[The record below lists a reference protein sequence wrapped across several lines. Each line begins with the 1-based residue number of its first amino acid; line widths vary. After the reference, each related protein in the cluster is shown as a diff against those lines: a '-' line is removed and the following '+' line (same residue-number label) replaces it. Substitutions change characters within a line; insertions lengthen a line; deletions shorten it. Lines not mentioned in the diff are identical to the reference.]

1 MLPSF
6 RARCGSAK
14 IIPPLTYHT
23 GMEGRLVS
31 ATVAIAVSLGAAAL
45 GQLTERPL
53 AEALTH
59 PAIEYASRPTTD
71 PIVELNRRIDEGA
84 VRIAFD
90 EGTGYLRS
98 VLEALNVPIESQ
110 MLVMSK
116 TGVQGLHTG
125 PENPRAIFFND
136 AVTVG
141 YIRGAPLVELAV
153 HDPRQGVILYTIDQ
167 KPQARVRFDRPSSC
181 LRCHVAYN
189 TLHVPGMLLRSVFIA
204 PDGLPLSQF
213 GSYDADDR
221 TPFSKRWG
229 GWYVTGTHGSMR
241 HLGNAIVARGET
253 PETIVSDRTLNR
265 TSIGTFDAHGYV
277 SALSDIA
284 ALMVFEHQSHMTNL
298 ITRIGWEARVAAYEH
313 RLDLGSSPLQDGV
326 RELVDYLLFVD
337 AQPLTAAL
345 EGTSGFAQTFAT
357 QGPFDGRGRSLRQL
371 DLQHRLL
378 RYPCSYMIYSAAF
391 RALPIEVR
399 QAVYRRMWEI
409 LSGSDSAPR
418 YGRLAESD
426 RRAIVEI
433 VRQTMTD
440 WPSEFAPPSRAKPP
454 MP

>member
-1 MLPSF
+1 
-6 RARCGSAK
+6 
-14 IIPPLTYHT
+14 
-23 GMEGRLVS
+23 MERRLV
-31 ATVAIAVSLGAAAL
+31 AAAAAILVSLGAAASAAM

-53 AEALTH
+53 VEALAH

-71 PIVELNRRIDEGA
+71 PIVELNRRINEGT
-84 VRIAFD
+84 VRLAFD

-98 VLEALNVPIESQ
+98 VLDALNVPIESQ

-136 AVTVG
+136 GVTVG
-141 YIRGAPLVELAV
+141 YIRGAPLLELAV
-153 HDPRQGVILYTIDQ
+153 QDPRQGVILYTIDQ
-167 KPQARVRFDRPSSC
+167 KPQARVQFDRPSSC

-213 GSYDADDR
+213 GSYDADHR

-253 PETIVSDRTLNR
+253 PDTIVSDRTSNR
-265 TSIGTFDAHGYV
+265 TSIDAFDAHGYL

-284 ALMVFEHQSHMTNL
+284 ALMVFEHQSHMMNL
-298 ITRIGWEARVAAYEH
+298 ITRIGWEARIAAYEY
-313 RLDLGSSPLQDGV
+313 RLDPGNGPLQDGV

-337 AQPLTAAL
+337 EAPLTAAL
-345 EGTSGFAQTFAT
+345 EGTSGFAQKFEAK
-357 QGPFDGRGRSLRQL
+357 GPVDRRGRSLRQL
-371 DLQHRLL
+371 DLNHRLL
-378 RYPCSYMIYSAAF
+378 RYPCSYMIYSDPF

-399 QAVYRRMWEI
+399 QVVYRRMWAI
-409 LSGSDSAPR
+409 LSGSDAAPKYAR
-418 YGRLAESD
+418 VSESD
-426 RRAIVEI
+426 RRAIAEI
-433 VRQTMTD
+433 LQETVAD
-440 WPSEFAPPSRAKPP
+440 WPGELGFSAAR
-454 MP
+454 